1 VGQWFRTDRSDTLAT
16 SDRPQQEVM
25 AVPRRPTTG
34 ARERI
39 LDAAGSLFYARGV
52 RAVGMN
58 EVVEAAG
65 CGKNLLYAQ
74 FPSKVDL
81 VAAYLER
88 FRARRVATADAV
100 LRGHDGDPAAQ
111 LVALTAEV
119 ARRAD
124 APGFRGCA
132 MRNYLVEFPDA
143 DDAASRVARS
153 YLRDSRAAVATLVGR
168 LEVADAAGVAERI
181 WLVVEGLYAG
191 AARPTE
197 RSNARTAV
205 ALVEEIIAGA
215 PRRNPT

>member
-1 VGQWFRTDRSDTLAT
+1 MT
-16 SDRPQQEVM
+16 
-25 AVPRRPTTG
+25 VPRRPTTG

-65 CGKNLLYAQ
+65 CGKNALYAR
-74 FPSKVDL
+74 FPSKDEL

-88 FRARRVATADAV
+88 FRTRRDATAEKV
-100 LRGHDGDPAAQ
+100 VREHEGDPAAQ

-119 ARRAD
+119 ARRAE
-124 APGFRGCA
+124 APGYRGCA
-132 MRNYLVEFPDA
+132 MRNYLVEFPAA

-153 YLRDSRAAVATLVGR
+153 YLRDSRAAVAALVDHLG
-168 LEVADAAGVAERI
+168 VADAVGVAERI
-181 WLVVEGLYAG
+181 WLVVEGLYAS
-191 AARPTE
+191 ATRPAE
-197 RSNARTAV
+197 GSGARTAV

-215 PRRNPT
+215 PRRNPA

>member
-1 VGQWFRTDRSDTLAT
+1 
-16 SDRPQQEVM
+16 M

-153 YLRDSRAAVATLVGR
+153 YLRDSRAAVAALVDHLGVERRRRGGGADLAGRRGPVRQRDPARRGVGR
-168 LEVADAAGVAERI
+168 ADG
-181 WLVVEGLYAG
+181 GD
-191 AARPTE
+191 T
-197 RSNARTAV
+197 
-205 ALVEEIIAGA
+205 
-215 PRRNPT
+215 RRGDHRGCPSYGSGIDT

>member
-1 VGQWFRTDRSDTLAT
+1 
-16 SDRPQQEVM
+16 
-25 AVPRRPTTG
+25 
-34 ARERI
+34 
-39 LDAAGSLFYARGV
+39 
-52 RAVGMN
+52 
-58 EVVEAAG
+58 
-65 CGKNLLYAQ
+65 
-74 FPSKVDL
+74 
-81 VAAYLER
+81 
-88 FRARRVATADAV
+88 V

-168 LEVADAAGVAERI
+168 LEVAYAAGVAERI